1 MKKFSILLLAFV
13 ALLSFNACTQDDD
26 IVFVAQPDPEGIQ
39 FSNSLQSMYTLPSG
53 NPDNLAERFV
63 WNEVDFEAPTTISY
77 ELQGSA
83 SESFDDYMV
92 IGNTGSNNLGV
103 TIGQMRELAADA
115 GLDNDPETEA
125 PNTGTVYF
133 KVRAYA
139 GEGEGNA
146 LEEFSEVVSVN
157 VELPEAE
164 EEGEEDLPKIYMV
177 GNFQANG
184 GYGSDW
190 TPADGAPLAATTENE
205 NLYEGFVYINSDSPE
220 FKFTPTNEGFEG
232 DYGDSGT
239 EAGDF
244 SESLLQDGE
253 VNAGTPDGTGGYYFV
268 EVDLESLTYNLTKVE
283 FGVIGNATP
292 TGWDADTDMTY
303 DPETMIWSVDLS
315 LTAQEAPDNGFK
327 FRANDAWDIEYGD
340 NEADGTLE
348 FQGANIGV
356 PEEGNYT
363 ITMDLSNPRQ
373 YTYSFTLN

>member
-1 MKKFSILLLAFV
+1 MKKFSILFLAFI
-13 ALLSFNACTQDDD
+13 ALLSFSACTQDDD

-39 FSNSLQSMYTLPSG
+39 FSNSFQNTYVLPSG
-53 NPDNLAERFV
+53 NPANLAERFV
-63 WNEVDFEAPTTISY
+63 WNEVDFDAPTTITY

-83 SESFDDYMV
+83 DEAFGDFMV
-92 IGNTGSNNLGV
+92 IGSTDNNNLGV
-103 TIGQMRELAADA
+103 SIGQMRDLAEDA

-125 PNTGTVYF
+125 PNTGSVYF
-133 KVRAYA
+133 KVRAFA
-139 GEGEGNA
+139 GDGEGNA
-146 LEEFSEVVSVN
+146 LEEFSETIGLN

-164 EEGEEDLPKIYMV
+164 EEGEEELPKIYMV
-177 GNFQANG
+177 GNFQAAG

-190 TPADGAPLAATTENE
+190 TPADGAPLAATTEDE
-205 NLYEGFVYINSDSPE
+205 TKYEGFVFINNDSPE
-220 FKFTPTNEGFEG
+220 FKFTPTNENFDG
-232 DYGDSGT
+232 DYGDSGA

-268 EVDLESLTYNLTKVE
+268 EVDLENLTYNLTKVE

-292 TGWDADTDMTY
+292 TGWDSDTDMTY
-303 DPETMIWSVDLS
+303 DPETMTWSLNLS

-340 NEADGTLE
+340 NDADGTLE

-356 PEEGNYT
+356 PEEGDYT